1 MYLYEQ
7 YTMYKLAYSLV
18 EKDDFEIIHINENE
32 EEIWLEKYE
41 KKKSAVVR
49 LVHGSFQW
57 SNHLKRDIAAVFQ
70 KTKALKRYLQ
80 GKTVEIHNV
89 YIAGDKPVDD
99 WQILKKPMQL
109 NEKNAMQMNVYY
121 LSDDVSITEKKRL
134 REAIGSS
141 GPVADN
147 EELDIEEQVNY
158 YKSRLHERY
167 HKRKKEDKDVFSR
180 GKPFFT
186 YILLVIN
193 TLIFIMLELNGG
205 STNTKTLIEY
215 GAKYNPAIIE
225 DNEWWRIITSMFL
238 HIGSVHLFMNMLAV
252 YFLGVAVERI
262 YGSWR
267 FILIYF
273 LSGIGGGL
281 ASFAFTTNVSAG
293 ASGALFGLFGALL
306 FFGLIHK
313 RIFNQTMGKNLL
325 IIIGINIVLGFTV
338 PSIDMG
344 AHIGGLITGFVASA
358 IVHLPKMRK
367 VSIQLSAL
375 VLYAAI
381 IFFLVT
387 FGIRHNMND
396 PFYQLMRAE
405 QFLADKQYE
414 KVVDAAT
421 TGLKYDSEVKDQL
434 LFQRSYAYIQKN
446 KIELAKQDLKKAVGL
461 NSEFIS
467 AHYNLAIIYFSNNNL
482 PKAKE
487 HITKAYKMNQDNPS
501 ANELDVKDLYEEITG
516 KRAE

>member
-18 EKDDFEIIHINENE
+18 ENDHYEIIHKNE

-41 KKKSAVVR
+41 KKKSEVVR
-49 LVHGSFQW
+49 LVHKSFHW
-57 SNHLKRDIAAVFQ
+57 KNHLKRDIAAVFQ
-70 KTKALKRYLQ
+70 KTKAMKRFLL

-89 YIAGDKPVDD
+89 YIAGDTPVDD
-99 WQILKKPMQL
+99 DWEILKKPLQL
-109 NEKNAMQMNVYY
+109 NEKNPMQMNVYY
-121 LSDDVSITEKKRL
+121 ITDDVSYAEKKRF
-134 REAIGSS
+134 RESIGSS
-141 GPVADN
+141 GAVADN
-147 EELDIEEQVNY
+147 EEMDIEEQVDF
-158 YKSRLHERY
+158 YKSYLHDRY
-167 HKRKKEDKDVFSR
+167 QKRKKEEKEVFSR
-180 GKPFFT
+180 GRPLFT
-186 YILLVIN
+186 YILLVLNI
-193 TLIFIMLELNGG
+193 LIFVMLELNGS

-225 DNEWWRIITSMFL
+225 NNEWWRIITSMFL
-238 HIGSVHLFMNMLAV
+238 HVGPVHIFMNMLAV

-325 IIIGINIVLGFTV
+325 IIIGINIVFGFTV
-338 PSIDMG
+338 SSVDMG

-358 IVHLPKMRK
+358 IVHLPKNGKFR
-367 VSIQLSAL
+367 IQLPAII
-375 VLYAAI
+375 LYAVI

-387 FGIRHNMND
+387 FGIRHNLHD
-396 PFYQLMRAE
+396 PLYQLMRAE
-405 QFLADKQYE
+405 YLQGYGKYE
-414 KVVDAAT
+414 EVVDAAT
-421 TGLKYDSEVKDQL
+421 TGLKYENDVRDQL
-434 LFQRSYAYIQKN
+434 LFQRSYAYVKMN
-446 KIELAKQDLKKAVGL
+446 KINLAKKDLKQVISI
-461 NSEFIS
+461 NEDFIS
-467 AHYNLAIIYFSNNNL
+467 AHFNLAIIYYNNSNL

-487 HITKAYKMNQDNPS
+487 HITKAYKLRQDNPDVKKP
-501 ANELDVKDLYEEITG
+501 DVKDLYEEITG
-516 KRAE
+516 KQVD